1 LSSILKALKKIEED
15 APPPQSYPSLPK
27 PIDVG
32 RALHSNTRKRRRWR
46 RLLYW
51 LLILLVGVTAT
62 VIVLRQRQFLIAEI
76 GSVGSSPPP
85 TAGEGATSPASQV
98 YRAKVPTASAKPT
111 PKPRAVTRRPRKQ
124 TQKKVAGSND
134 VKLQAATKPAGRRP
148 ISGSP
153 ATQPASGTR
162 KPEAAGDSRIKPL
175 SPKGSAPPGAAPFK
189 KTVAP
194 PDNRPTAPPTAVQ
207 KPVPTKPREVYDR
220 IDNSTLNLQALAW
233 SDDAARRMVVIN
245 GRIVHEGESV
255 DGYQVLK
262 IRQEDVVVDRA
273 GKSWRLE
280 FGLQQ

>member
-1 LSSILKALKKIEED
+1 MSSILKALKKIEED

-32 RALHSNTRKRRRWR
+32 QALHSNTRKRRLWR

-51 LLILLVGVTAT
+51 LLILLVVVTAT
-62 VIVLRQRQFLIAEI
+62 VIALRQRQFLIAKI
-76 GSVGSSPPP
+76 GSIGASPPP
-85 TAGEGATSPASQV
+85 TAGEGATSPTSQV
-98 YRAKVPTASAKPT
+98 YRTKVPARSAKPT
-111 PKPRAVTRRPRKQ
+111 STPRAFTRQPKKQ
-124 TQKKVAGSND
+124 TQKTAADSSD
-134 VKLQAATKPAGRRP
+134 AKLQAATKPTSRRP

-153 ATQPASGTR
+153 APQTPAGTR
-162 KPEAAGDSRIKPL
+162 EPKTAGDSRIKQPL
-175 SPKGSAPPGAAPFK
+175 PKGSAPPPAAPVK
-189 KTVAP
+189 KTVTP
-194 PDNRPTAPPTAVQ
+194 SINRPTAPATAAQ
-207 KPVPTKPREVYDR
+207 KPVPTKPRDYDR
-220 IDNSTLNLQALAW
+220 IDNSKLNLQALAW

-262 IRQEDVVVDRA
+262 IRREDVVVDQG